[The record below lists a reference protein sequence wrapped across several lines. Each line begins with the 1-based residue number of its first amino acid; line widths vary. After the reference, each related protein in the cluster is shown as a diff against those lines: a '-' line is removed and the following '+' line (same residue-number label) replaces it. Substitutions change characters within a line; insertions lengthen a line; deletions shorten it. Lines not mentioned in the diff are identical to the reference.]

1 MSDRDALL
9 RSPEGGRRN
18 RNWGPQETDQTR
30 GLRTDQ
36 VLQVQRDII
45 QEQDRTLDLLGESI
59 GRIKEIG
66 HAIGRETDEQ
76 TVIIDD
82 ITAGVDRTNVKIR
95 NTTRQ
100 VERVERKASTTVL
113 WIIICVL
120 FLALIGV
127 VVLAF
132 KT

>member
-82 ITAGVDRTNVKIR
+82 ITAGVGRINPKIR
-95 NTTRQ
+95 A
-100 VERVERKASTTVL
+100 ERVVAKTDRGGCATSAGLSNLWRISRLQERFSTPE
-113 WIIICVL
+113 
-120 FLALIGV
+120 
-127 VVLAF
+127 
-132 KT
+132 